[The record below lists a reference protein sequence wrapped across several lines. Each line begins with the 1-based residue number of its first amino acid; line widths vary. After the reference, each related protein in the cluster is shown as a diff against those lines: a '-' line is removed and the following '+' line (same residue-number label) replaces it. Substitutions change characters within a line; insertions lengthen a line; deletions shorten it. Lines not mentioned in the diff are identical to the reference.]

1 MLDGGS
7 CRIFELRIGHDLFI
21 GSLCARRSHCFLR
34 GGLYISDHGGSL
46 GGPASIST
54 HFFREVT
61 MIVMELQYD
70 AVSRTF
76 LPLDQEAGR
85 MFTHGELFLAIISE
99 SGNDVYLEPVDF
111 NHASV
116 AHA

>member
-1 MLDGGS
+1 
-7 CRIFELRIGHDLFI
+7 
-21 GSLCARRSHCFLR
+21 
-34 GGLYISDHGGSL
+34 
-46 GGPASIST
+46 
-54 HFFREVT
+54 

-99 SGNDVYLEPVDF
+99 SGNDVHLEPVDF
-111 NHASV
+111 SRVSIANA
-116 AHA
+116 